1 MAFLILQG
9 IGADGRILDLA
20 IDAKAGKVV
29 RSEGQTITELTNP
42 KDGLVM
48 TRKVSAFPFETSG
61 NPAGIDF
68 APWYDSL
75 NRNMLT
81 VTGLSAPWYIL
92 TADDDGKPL
101 KCCRRTNSPGE

>member
-9 IGADGRILDLA
+9 IGADGRILDSG

-61 NPAGIDF
+61 IRPGSTSR
-68 APWYDSL
+68 PG
-75 NRNMLT
+75 T
-81 VTGLSAPWYIL
+81 
-92 TADDDGKPL
+92 TA
-101 KCCRRTNSPGE
+101 